1 MIKKE
6 AKTLKD
12 YRLLNGFTMEFI
24 AEKLNMHPQTYAKY
38 ELFPENLS
46 IKQAKEI
53 ASIFNVSV
61 NDIFFKN
68 KL

>member
-12 YRLLNGFTMEFI
+12 YRMLNDFTMEDI
-24 AEKLNMHPQTYAKY
+24 ASKLGMHPQTYAKY
-38 ELFPENLS
+38 EAFPENLS

-68 KL
+68 EV